1 MQKDV
6 KLKLKSVVILYAND
20 KHTEKEIG
28 ETPPFKIIIIVK
40 YIRVNLTYI
49 RINLTKEVKDLY
61 NENFRQLFKNIE
73 DDTRFIKTSHARR
86 LVVF

>member
-6 KLKLKSVVILYAND
+6 KLKLKSVVILYAYD
-20 KHTEKEIG
+20 KHTEEEIR
-28 ETPPFKIIIIVK
+28 ETPPSKIIIIVK
-40 YIRVNLTYI
+40 YIRINLTYI
-49 RINLTKEVKDLY
+49 RINLTKEVKDLC